1 MNREKMQ
8 SVAFMMIANA
18 GDAFDHFYRA
28 ISMARENDFAAAEV
42 EMEKGKVALRG
53 AHDSQTDLLAAEMQQ
68 RELPFSILMVHAQD
82 HLNMA
87 IFSERMA
94 REFILLYEE
103 RSKKK

>member
-28 ISMARENDFAAAEV
+28 ISMARENDFAAAEA

-82 HLNMA
+82 HYMTSQL
-87 IFSERMA
+87 A
-94 REFILLYEE
+94 RDVIESLVDVFEAKE
-103 RSKKK
+103 GGN